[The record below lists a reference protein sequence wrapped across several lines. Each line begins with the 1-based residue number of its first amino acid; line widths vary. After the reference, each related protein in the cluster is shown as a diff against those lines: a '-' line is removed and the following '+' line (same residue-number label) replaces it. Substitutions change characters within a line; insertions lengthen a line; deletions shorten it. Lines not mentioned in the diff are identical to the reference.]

1 MLRNIEFT
9 FEITSSKDHIP
20 ININSLI
27 ETLELK
33 EQIVIEECRASVE
46 LDGILDQ
53 EREGVCNRAEVLS
66 LSGLEELLCFLD
78 SVGVGSD
85 YVFLTHG
92 DQKSSLKKEIIKKI
106 IRTTNAIINTQ
117 IENA

>member
-20 ININSLI
+20 IYINSLI
-27 ETLELK
+27 KALELK

-53 EREGVCNRAEVLS
+53 ERKGVCDSIEV
-66 LSGLEELLCFLD
+66 FN
-78 SVGVGSD
+78 GV
-85 YVFLTHG
+85 
-92 DQKSSLKKEIIKKI
+92 
-106 IRTTNAIINTQ
+106 
-117 IENA
+117 